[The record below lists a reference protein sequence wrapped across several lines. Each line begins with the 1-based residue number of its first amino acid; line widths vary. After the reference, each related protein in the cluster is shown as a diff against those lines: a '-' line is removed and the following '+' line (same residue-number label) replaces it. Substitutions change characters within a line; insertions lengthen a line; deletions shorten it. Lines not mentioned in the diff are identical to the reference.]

1 MSINVTYAIT
11 NIEWDTDGED
21 IEGLPTEIELTL
33 KDMIEDDLEDEET
46 VTEEINNYLS
56 DNWGFCVFDYEYE
69 IIAKEY
75 V

>member
-11 NIEWDTDGED
+11 NIEWDTDRQD
-21 IEGLPTEIELTL
+21 VEGLPTELELTL
-33 KDMIEDDLEDEET
+33 INMIEDDLEDEEI
-46 VTEEINNYLS
+46 VTEEINEYLS
-56 DNWGFCVFDYEYE
+56 DNYGFCVFDYEYE

>member
-11 NIEWDTDGED
+11 NIEWDTDGQD
-21 IEGLPTEIELTL
+21 IEELPIQLELTL
-33 KDMIEDDLEDEET
+33 ADMIEEDLEDEEI
-46 VTEEINNYLS
+46 VTEKINDYLS
-56 DNWGFCVFDYEYE
+56 DNYGFCVFDYEYE

>member
-21 IEGLPTEIELTL
+21 IEELPTEVELTL

-46 VTEEINNYLS
+46 VTEKITDYLS
-56 DNWGFCVFDYEYE
+56 DNYGFCLFDYDYE
-69 IIAKEY
+69 IISKEY
-75 V
+75 I